1 MTPHTEKK
9 LFLIDAYS
17 LIFRAY
23 YAFINNPRINSKGKN
38 TSAIFGFTNSLNEIL
53 KKEQP
58 SHIAVVFDP
67 PGGSFRKEIFPEYKA
82 NRSATPEDILF
93 AVPYIKQIIEGFNI
107 PVIEVENYE
116 ADDTIGTLAK
126 KAEKEGFTVYM
137 MTPDK
142 DYGQLVSDK
151 IMMYKPGRKGA
162 EVEILG
168 AKEIC
173 AYYGIQK
180 PEQVIDILAL
190 WGDTSDNIPGVPGVG
205 ELTAAKLVASFGS
218 VEKLIANVSLLKGK
232 QKENV
237 IASKDVVRL
246 SKKLVTIPLD
256 VPVEFNPAQLERKPI
271 DKDKL
276 EKIFNELEFKTLA
289 SQIFNAHPQ
298 NIAVTKLDIHTEIDN
313 TLIADNQYIE
323 AAPVKSIKDTQHNYI
338 LIEDENA
345 SQKLVNDLL
354 KQKEFCF
361 DTETT
366 GLDFYTSEIVGI
378 AFSFEKN
385 KAFYVSVPEGPG
397 AKKLIEQFREVFNK
411 PGILKI
417 GQNIKFDMQML
428 MKYGIYVA
436 GPFFDTM
443 LAHYLMQPEQQHN
456 FNFLA
461 RKFLQYQPV
470 EIEELI
476 GPKGKGQKNMRDI
489 DPELVKEYAGE
500 DADIT
505 FQLKDILYNELNN
518 HGLLGVAL
526 NIEMPLIPVLAGME
540 FAGVSLDKEFLNTY
554 SETLN
559 QKLGEFEKK
568 IFELAG
574 ESFNISSPKQ
584 LGEILFEK
592 MKIIS
597 NPSKTKTGQ
606 YATGEPELQKLQ
618 NKHEIIDVI
627 LNYRQLQKLQNTYV
641 EALPKLLNPVT
652 GKLHTSFNQAVTA
665 TGRLSSSNPNLQNIP
680 IRTAEGREIRKAFVS
695 SEKNHVIVSADYSQI
710 ELRLIA
716 AMSGDENMIKDFKE
730 GADIHAATAAK
741 IFGIPLNEVNKE
753 MRSQAKSANFG
764 IIYGISSF
772 GLAQNLNIPR
782 SDAKNLIDN
791 YFKSYPK
798 VKEYMDQQIAFARE
812 NEYVKTYFGRR
823 RYLPDINSRNAVVKG
838 IAERNAINAPIQG
851 TAADI
856 IKIAMI
862 QIEEKMVQAKLKS
875 RMILQVHD
883 ELVFDCPADELESL
897 QKLVVK
903 EMETACELP
912 VSLKAEIG
920 SGKNWLEAH

>member
-1 MTPHTEKK
+1 
-9 LFLIDAYS
+9 
-17 LIFRAY
+17 
-23 YAFINNPRINSKGKN
+23 
-38 TSAIFGFTNSLNEIL
+38 
-53 KKEQP
+53 
-58 SHIAVVFDP
+58 
-67 PGGSFRKEIFPEYKA
+67 
-82 NRSATPEDILF
+82 
-93 AVPYIKQIIEGFNI
+93 
-107 PVIEVENYE
+107 
-116 ADDTIGTLAK
+116 
-126 KAEKEGFTVYM
+126 
-137 MTPDK
+137 
-142 DYGQLVSDK
+142 
-151 IMMYKPGRKGA
+151 
-162 EVEILG
+162 
-168 AKEIC
+168 
-173 AYYGIQK
+173 
-180 PEQVIDILAL
+180 
-190 WGDTSDNIPGVPGVG
+190 
-205 ELTAAKLVASFGS
+205 
-218 VEKLIANVSLLKGK
+218 
-232 QKENV
+232 
-237 IASKDVVRL
+237 
-246 SKKLVTIPLD
+246 
-256 VPVEFNPAQLERKPI
+256 
-271 DKDKL
+271 
-276 EKIFNELEFKTLA
+276 
-289 SQIFNAHPQ
+289 
-298 NIAVTKLDIHTEIDN
+298 
-313 TLIADNQYIE
+313 
-323 AAPVKSIKDTQHNYI
+323 
-338 LIEDENA
+338 
-345 SQKLVNDLL
+345 
-354 KQKEFCF
+354 
-361 DTETT
+361 
-366 GLDFYTSEIVGI
+366 
-378 AFSFEKN
+378 
-385 KAFYVSVPEGPG
+385 
-397 AKKLIEQFREVFNK
+397 
-411 PGILKI
+411 
-417 GQNIKFDMQML
+417 
-428 MKYGIYVA
+428 VA

-443 LAHYLMQPEQQHN
+443 LAHYLLQPEQQHN

-461 RKFLQYQPV
+461 RKFLHYLPV

-526 NIEMPLIPVLAGME
+526 NIEMPLITVLAGME
-540 FAGVSLDKEFLNTY
+540 FTGVSLDKEFLNTY
-554 SETLN
+554 SEMLN
-559 QKLGEFEKK
+559 QKLGEYEKK

-574 ESFNISSPKQ
+574 EPFNISSPKQ

-606 YATGEPELQKLQ
+606 YATGEPELLKLH

-680 IRTAEGREIRKAFVS
+680 IRTAEGREIRKAFIAS
-695 SEKNHVIVSADYSQI
+695 DKNHVIVSADYSQI

-741 IFGIPLNEVNKE
+741 IFGVPLNEVNKE

-883 ELVFDCPADELESL
+883 ELVFDCPADELESI
-897 QKLVVK
+897 KNLVIK

-920 SGKNWLEAH
+920 SGRNWLEAH